1 MSHGRVNGVDLPH
14 VLSRS
19 RDVSR
24 GLVVALL
31 VALTAAAVGAAVAL
45 AVAVFPE
52 GLAIPVLAL
61 ALSVLALAPAMHAL
75 ISRGDLFQP
84 IVMIG
89 FFFFLDFGMRTLLVE
104 AGSDLAEPF
113 IFVNIDGAR
122 GPAVALA
129 MLALGL
135 IYVGYYAPWWRRA
148 VAQLPQVSMSLPANA
163 PWAVLGCV
171 YAVGVVARAVLLLD
185 RGATFASLDLQDR
198 LTDDFNL
205 LLQVGSFSQ
214 FAVLLAGVYAFR
226 RNQVRAGVL
235 TAVLAVMTPI
245 ETVFTVAFGAKHVLA
260 FLVVGLVGL
269 YNYRVRRLGGL
280 RFVVAVAVAVVV
292 LFGVVTIYRDRI
304 HRGVLER
311 PTDAAS
317 LVTAPLALVG
327 ELIAGGPGDFVHAA
341 LRTLANRHT
350 SGETVA
356 SILAYSDTVD
366 LEITGADLALMPAY
380 AFVPRAVWPD
390 KPAPFSPQVSRAFR
404 GVEGNR
410 TSFGI
415 THTGDLY
422 LRHGLPGVAIGSLAL
437 GLLYRLLYGWLVD
450 RPGATAV
457 GAVLYLALFWRVI
470 FVNAEIIPVY
480 VQAIRSLVVGL
491 GLLVL
496 VIYAAQFLAGARA
509 QRGL

>member
-1 MSHGRVNGVDLPH
+1 MPHGRVDGVALRR
-14 VLSRS
+14 VLTRD
-19 RDVSR
+19 RDVPR
-24 GLVVALL
+24 ELVVALL
-31 VALTAAAVGAAVAL
+31 VALTAAAAGAAIAL
-45 AVAVFPE
+45 AVAVVPD

-61 ALSVLALAPAMHAL
+61 ALSVLALAPAVHAL
-75 ISRGDLFQP
+75 ILRGDLFQP
-84 IVMIG
+84 IVLIG

-104 AGSDLAEPF
+104 AGSELAEPF
-113 IFVNIDGAR
+113 VFVNIDDAR
-122 GPAVALA
+122 APAIALA

-135 IYVGYYAPWWRRA
+135 IYLGYYAPWWRRE
-148 VAQLPQVSMSLPANA
+148 VARLPQVSTSLPANA
-163 PWAVLGCV
+163 PWAVLGCL

-185 RGATFASLDLQDR
+185 RGATFASLELQDR

-205 LLQVGSFSQ
+205 LLQVGSLSQ
-214 FAVLLAGVYAFR
+214 FAVLLAGAYVFR
-226 RNQVRAGVL
+226 RNEVRTGALATVI
-235 TAVLAVMTPI
+235 AVIAPI
-245 ETVFTVAFGAKHVLA
+245 ETVFTVAFGAKHVIA
-260 FLVVGLVGL
+260 FLLVGLAGL

-280 RFVVAVAVAVVV
+280 RFALVVAAVVVAV
-292 LFGVVTIYRDRI
+292 FGVVTIYRDRI
-304 HRGVLER
+304 HQGVLER
-311 PTDAAS
+311 PSDAAS
-317 LVTAPLALVG
+317 LVSAPAALAG
-327 ELIAGGPGDFVHAA
+327 ELRAGGPGEIVQAA

-356 SILAYSDTVD
+356 SILANGDSVD
-366 LEITGADLALMPAY
+366 LETTGADLALIPAF
-380 AFVPRAVWPD
+380 AFVPRAVWPE
-390 KPAPFSPQVSRAFR
+390 KPAPFSPEVSSAFR

-422 LRHGLPGVAIGSLAL
+422 LRHGLPGVVVGSLVL

-457 GAVLYLALFWRVI
+457 GAVLYLALFWRVV

-480 VQAIRSLVVGL
+480 VQAIRSLVVGV

-496 VIYAAQFLAGARA
+496 VTYAAQLVRGARA

>member
-1 MSHGRVNGVDLPH
+1 MV
-14 VLSRS
+14 
-19 RDVSR
+19 
-24 GLVVALL
+24 
-31 VALTAAAVGAAVAL
+31 
-45 AVAVFPE
+45 PE
-52 GLAIPVLAL
+52 GLAVPVLAL
-61 ALSVLALAPAMHAL
+61 VLSVLALAPAAHAL
-75 ISRGDLFQP
+75 IRGGDLFQP
-84 IVMIG
+84 IVPIG

-104 AGSDLAEPF
+104 AGSGLADPF
-113 IFVNIDGAR
+113 VFVNIDDAR
-122 GPAVALA
+122 APAIALA

-135 IYVGYYAPWWRRA
+135 IYLGYYAPWWRRA
-148 VAQLPQVSMSLPANA
+148 VARLPQVSLTVPAKA
-163 PWAVLGCV
+163 PWMVLGLL
-171 YAVGVVARAVLLLD
+171 YAVGVIARAVLLLD

-205 LLQVGSFSQ
+205 LLQVGSLSQ

-226 RNQVRAGVL
+226 RSGVRIGVL
-235 TAVLAVMTPI
+235 AAVFAVIAPI
-245 ETVFTVAFGAKHVLA
+245 ETVFTVAYGAKHVLA
-260 FLVVGLVGL
+260 YLLVGLAGL
-269 YNYRVRRLGGL
+269 YNYRVRRLGGW
-280 RFVVAVAVAVVV
+280 RFVIAVAAAVVL

-304 HRGVLER
+304 HQGVLDR
-311 PTDAAS
+311 PADAAS
-317 LVTAPLALVG
+317 LLTAPAALAG
-327 ELIAGGPGDFVHAA
+327 ELLAGGPGEFVHAA

-356 SILAYSDTVD
+356 SILAYGDSVD
-366 LEITGADLALMPAY
+366 LEVTGADLALIPAY

-390 KPAPFSPQVSRAFR
+390 KPAPFSPKVSSAFR

-422 LRHGLPGVAIGSLAL
+422 LRHGLHGVVIGSLAL

-457 GAVLYLALFWRVI
+457 GAMLYLALLWRVI

-491 GLLVL
+491 GLMLL
-496 VIYAAQFLAGARA
+496 IAYAGKLMAPARS
-509 QRGL
+509 RRI

>member
-1 MSHGRVNGVDLPH
+1 MSPGRVDVVDLRRA
-14 VLSRS
+14 LTRN

-24 GLVVALL
+24 ELVVALL
-31 VALTAAAVGAAVAL
+31 VALTAAAAGAAVAL
-45 AVAVFPE
+45 AVAVVPE
-52 GLAIPVLAL
+52 GLAISVLAL
-61 ALSVLALAPAMHAL
+61 ALSVLALAPAVHAV
-75 ISRGDLFQP
+75 IRRGDLFQP

-104 AGSDLAEPF
+104 AGSGIAEPF

-135 IYVGYYAPWWRRA
+135 IYLGYHAPWWRRA
-148 VAQLPQVSMSLPANA
+148 VARLPQVSLTVPTHA
-163 PWAVLGCV
+163 PWIVLGLL
-171 YAVGVVARAVLLLD
+171 YAVGVIARAVLLLD

-198 LTDDFNL
+198 LTDEFNL

-214 FAVLLAGVYAFR
+214 FATLLAGVYAFQ
-226 RNQVRAGVL
+226 RNGVRLGVL
-235 TAVLAVMTPI
+235 AAVLAVIAPI

-260 FLVVGLVGL
+260 FLIVGLVGL
-269 YNYRVRRLGGL
+269 YNYRVRRLGGW
-280 RFVVAVAVAVVV
+280 RFVVAVAAAVVV
-292 LFGVVTIYRDRI
+292 LFGVVTVYRDRI
-304 HRGVLER
+304 HQGVLER

-317 LVTAPLALVG
+317 LMTAPAALVG
-327 ELIAGGPGDFVHAA
+327 ELIAGGPGEFVHAA

-356 SILAYSDTVD
+356 SILAYGDTLD
-366 LEITGADLALMPAY
+366 LEITGVDLALIPAY
-380 AFVPRAVWPD
+380 AFVPRAVWPA
-390 KPAPFSPQVSRAFR
+390 KPAPFSPRVSSAFR

-422 LRHGLPGVAIGSLAL
+422 LRHGLPGVVIGSLAL

-496 VIYAAQFLAGARA
+496 VTYAAQLLGGARA